1 MRNSHILLAVL
12 VAIFSFSFT
21 PVTKIGTTVY
31 IVRHAEKD
39 MSDLKNADPDLSEEG
54 RNRAKKL
61 AEQLK
66 KEKFDVVFSTKYKRT
81 IQTVDLVARKNSLN
95 VEYYN
100 PADFKGL
107 AERIKTKYKNKKV
120 LIAGHSNTV
129 LELAEAFGVK
139 RPLASLTDDDYDF
152 LFKITID
159 DTGNSILKTRHYG
172 KSHHTSE
179 IKN

>member
-1 MRNSHILLAVL
+1 MRNLNILLAVF
-12 VAIFSFSFT
+12 VAVSSLSFT
-21 PVTKIGTTVY
+21 PVFKSGTTVY

-39 MSDLKNADPDLSEEG
+39 VSDLKNPDPDLSVDGEK
-54 RNRAKKL
+54 RASHLTAKL
-61 AEQLK
+61 K
-66 KEKFDVVFSTKYKRT
+66 REKFDAVFSTRYKRT
-81 IQTVDLVARKNSLN
+81 IQTVYLVAGNNNVN
-95 VEYYN
+95 VEYYD

-107 AERIKTKYKNKKV
+107 SEIIKTKFKNRKV

-139 RPLASLTDDDYDF
+139 RPVAALTDDDYDF

-159 DTGNSILKTRHYG
+159 DTGNSYLKTRHYG

-179 IKN
+179 IKK